1 MTLAVG
7 GTLNPN
13 QYGLFII
20 KCMYVHVEDIYLS
33 EVNTK
38 HNSSSGLKISEV
50 SHIQV
55 YLVFTVNIIILF
67 ALTFFL
73 LKKEAVKMQN
83 KNDSENTSYL
93 VISEINY
100 SICST

>member
-1 MTLAVG
+1 MTSAVG

-20 KCMYVHVEDIYLS
+20 KCMYEHVEDIYLF

-50 SHIQV
+50 SRIQV
-55 YLVFTVNIIILF
+55 YMVFTVNIIILF
-67 ALTFFL
+67 ALTFFSI
-73 LKKEAVKMQN
+73 EERGG
-83 KNDSENTSYL
+83 ENAK
-93 VISEINY
+93 
-100 SICST
+100 